1 MNSGTFSSPCGY
13 AQGPIQRRTFLT
25 TLGVGAAV
33 MWGAPALSAV
43 AAVSPG
49 VTRRKLRHAR
59 VRATFLY
66 PDSKTFSENPDGW
79 WSWPGNDYDAEAR
92 QRKYMAA
99 FQEMES
105 KLGLRV
111 ETDAGSV
118 GTEEDTARLI
128 EALKADPP
136 DGLLLV
142 MFYNNSLKHAD
153 ALIAAAGKLGI
164 PVIFY
169 IGLGVKHGPITQYR
183 RPGLYFIQSLDNL
196 DAIEYGLRMIDT
208 KKLLAQKRLLSIT
221 EADAVREGKEEFFG
235 IGVRVIPFKRYAEEF
250 DSATIDAATR
260 AWLAELTKNAT
271 ELRGVSTEALDN
283 AARAHLA
290 LTKMLADEAADGVTM
305 NCLRRGML
313 KPCVSFAELNGQLVP
328 AACENDL
335 PAAYSQL
342 IGQMLTGRPGFQHNP
357 AFETER
363 NHYYASH
370 CTCAKDMRGPG
381 GEALPYMLRRFAH
394 TNEGSCAIQVFWKAG
409 EPVTMMRYQSGEKPT
424 MDVYAGRVAGSHA
437 MPPVGG
443 CTTNVEI
450 ELTDR
455 LDACMVKGHHNQ
467 LFCGDHARKF
477 RLFANLCK
485 LPLAQTGYEGPVY

>member
-1 MNSGTFSSPCGY
+1 MNNRTRSGACGC
-13 AQGPIQRRTFLT
+13 ARGAIERRTFLT
-25 TLGVGAAV
+25 TLGAGAAA
-33 MWGAPALSAV
+33 MWGSWPMPAL
-43 AAVSPG
+43 AALQGP
-49 VTRRKLRHAR
+49 RRNLQHAR
-59 VRATFLY
+59 VRAAFLY
-66 PDSKTFSENPDGW
+66 PDSKTFSEDPDGW
-79 WSWPGNDYDAEAR
+79 WSWPGNDYDAEQR
-92 QRKYMAA
+92 QQKYMAA
-99 FQEMES
+99 FKEMES
-105 KLGLRV
+105 NLGMRV
-111 ETDAGSV
+111 ETDNTSIA
-118 GTEEDTARLI
+118 TPEDTSRLVK
-128 EALKADPP
+128 ELEKNPP

-142 MFYNNSLKHAD
+142 MFYNVSLKHAD
-153 ALIAAAGKLGI
+153 ALIAAAEKLGI

-221 EADAVREGKEEFFG
+221 EADEVREGTEGFFG
-235 IGVRVIPFKRYAEEF
+235 IGVRVIPFRQYAEEF
-250 DSATIDAATR
+250 GNATIDTSTR
-260 AWLAELTKNAT
+260 AWLKDLATNAT

-283 AARAHLA
+283 AAHAHLA
-290 LTKMLADEAADGVTM
+290 LTKMMADEDADGVTM

-313 KPCVSFAELNGQLVP
+313 KPCISFATLNSQLAP

-342 IGQMLTGRPGFQHNP
+342 IGQMLLERPGFQHNP

-370 CTCAKDMRGPG
+370 CTCAKDMHGPE
-381 GEALPYMLRRFAH
+381 GEAVPYRLRRFAH
-394 TNEGSCAIQVFWKAG
+394 TNEGSCAIQVFWKPG
-409 EPVTMMRYQSGEKPT
+409 EPVTMMRYHPGENPT
-424 MDVYAGRVAGSHA
+424 MDVYAGRVAQSHE

-455 LDACMVKGHHNQ
+455 RDACMVKGHHNL
-467 LFCGDHARKF
+467 LFCGDYARKF

-485 LPLAQTGYEGPVY
+485 LPLAQTGYEGSVY